1 MVLSLAEEVRK
12 AEGIHHS
19 KEVVRLQGV
28 IIELEDAVK
37 RYKKEIETRKM
48 RRPARPLTPLLIP
61 PPLHPM
67 PRVSGN
73 PTCPAFLSSTPDGAA
88 KPAKTPI
95 TPPTSLIRSGLR
107 QPCLLDLSSSL
118 ITDPENASYSNQ
130 NLPDTSLLVPSAVTP
145 LTPAPSESP
154 YSEITFFLE
163 PPSSVEPQ
171 SSPPSPAAAH
181 DQGCVHL
188 VDAVTE
194 ARDDG
199 RNPDVAV
206 IWIQQ
211 KERATLRK
219 PPTMA
224 ETASCLVTGFFIGAF
239 ITLCLLLPQ
248 RRTLLTH
255 LT

>member
-37 RYKKEIETRKM
+37 RYRKEIETRKM
-48 RRPARPLTPLLIP
+48 RRPARLLTPLLIP
-61 PPLHPM
+61 PPLHSM

-73 PTCPAFLSSTPDGAA
+73 PISSTPDGAA
-88 KPAKTPI
+88 KPAKAPI
-95 TPPTSLIRSGLR
+95 TPPTSPIRSGLR

-130 NLPDTSLLVPSAVTP
+130 NLPNTSLLVPSAVTP

-181 DQGCVHL
+181 DQDCVHL
-188 VDAVTE
+188 VDAMTE

-206 IWIQQ
+206 IWTQQ
-211 KERATLRK
+211 KERAALRK
-219 PPTMA
+219 PPTIA

-239 ITLCLLLPQ
+239 ITLCLLSPQ